1 MSESKFFYENL
12 ENEVKSGKKI
22 PVRYY
27 EDGDERRKRFH
38 SRKDTIYKNVKE
50 MCAQTHCEA
59 ILIMRNRR
67 TDGTLAPG
75 FSFRTP
81 HFKNYGLEEDDVDV
95 PPKDM
100 FVPTQDNTAP
110 TQDSVPPPNVKRKKS
125 RKCTTPPP
133 QDTIT
138 PHPAPSSSSQDSV
151 TPHPVPTEDNITPD
165 PAPTQDMLTPPPP
178 KSKKRERKQRK

>member
-1 MSESKFFYENL
+1 ME
-12 ENEVKSGKKI
+12 KKI

-27 EDGDERRKRFH
+27 EDVDERRKRFH

-67 TDGTLAPG
+67 SDGTLAPG

-81 HFKNYGLEEDDVDV
+81 HFKNYGLEENDVDV

-100 FVPTQDNTAP
+100 FAP
-110 TQDSVPPPNVKRKKS
+110 TQD
-125 RKCTTPPP
+125 
-133 QDTIT
+133 
-138 PHPAPSSSSQDSV
+138 HPAPSSSSQDSV